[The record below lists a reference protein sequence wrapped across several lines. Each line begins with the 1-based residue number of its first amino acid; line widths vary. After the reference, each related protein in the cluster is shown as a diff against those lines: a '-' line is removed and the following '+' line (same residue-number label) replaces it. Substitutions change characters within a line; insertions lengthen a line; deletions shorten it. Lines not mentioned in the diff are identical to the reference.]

1 MAQQSLIT
9 YLFVPATNRKFIDHV
24 VSEDRWHPDYLVFDF
39 EDAIRDVFDLENEG
53 SLKMCARE
61 TLLSYL
67 PFPENIENKYILRIN
82 AIGSAPVEADIAFLE
97 NSRDHTPR
105 AIVLPKAES
114 ASDIHSLEKAL
125 PKPME
130 IIPLI
135 ESSAG
140 VRNID
145 AILGAS
151 PLIKAFC
158 FGHIDYF
165 FESGT
170 FPLPRSVM
178 ESEEL
183 ASTIS
188 NLIESA
194 RRLKKMYIDM
204 GFYYR
209 GRYEELERHCAF
221 LAYASGGELPL
232 GKLVIHPE
240 QIEHIRSV
248 PLALPSENPL
258 DGWVRESITAA
269 DIEAYAR
276 DVIEAYE
283 NRPDRATGVCL
294 MGDTILTAQMYILAK
309 RYLKK

>member
-24 VSEDRWHPDYLVFDF
+24 VREDRWDPDYLIFDF

-67 PFPENIENKYILRIN
+67 PFPENIGRKYILRIN
-82 AIGSAPVEADIAFLE
+82 AIGSAPFEADIGFLE
-97 NSRDHTPR
+97 SSKDNPPR

-114 ASDIHSLEKAL
+114 ASDIHALERAL
-125 PKPME
+125 PRLTE

-135 ESSAG
+135 ETSAG

-145 AILGAS
+145 AILSAS
-151 PLIKAFC
+151 SRIKAFC

-165 FESGT
+165 FEQGT

-183 ASTIS
+183 SSIIS
-188 NLIESA
+188 SLIDSA
-194 RRLKKMYIDM
+194 RRHKKTYIDM

-209 GRYEELERHCAF
+209 GRHEELERHCSF
-221 LAYASGGELPL
+221 LAYASKGELPL

-240 QIEHIRSV
+240 QIEHIKKVS
-248 PLALPSENPL
+248 LALPSKNPL
-258 DGWVRESITAA
+258 DGWERENMTAE
-269 DIEAYAR
+269 DIGAYAR
-276 DVIEAYE
+276 NVIEAYE
-283 NRPDRATGVCL
+283 NRPDRTTGVCL

-309 RYLKK
+309 KHLNK

>member
-1 MAQQSLIT
+1 
-9 YLFVPATNRKFIDHV
+9 
-24 VSEDRWHPDYLVFDF
+24 
-39 EDAIRDVFDLENEG
+39 
-53 SLKMCARE
+53 MCARE

-67 PFPENIENKYILRIN
+67 PFPEIIKGKYILRIN
-82 AIGSAPVEADIAFLE
+82 ALGSSPFEADIAFLE
-97 NSRDHTPR
+97 NSKDHLPR

-125 PKPME
+125 PRPIE

-135 ESSAG
+135 ESSEG
-140 VRNID
+140 VKNID
-145 AILGAS
+145 SILGAS
-151 PLIKAFC
+151 PRIKAFC

-170 FPLPRSVM
+170 FPLPRSAM

-240 QIEHIRSV
+240 QIEHIKSV
-248 PLALPSENPL
+248 PLALPESNPL
-258 DGWVRESITAA
+258 DGWERENMTTA
-269 DIEAYAR
+269 DIETYAK
-276 DVIEAYE
+276 DVVEAYE
-283 NRPDRATGVCL
+283 NRPDRTSGVCL